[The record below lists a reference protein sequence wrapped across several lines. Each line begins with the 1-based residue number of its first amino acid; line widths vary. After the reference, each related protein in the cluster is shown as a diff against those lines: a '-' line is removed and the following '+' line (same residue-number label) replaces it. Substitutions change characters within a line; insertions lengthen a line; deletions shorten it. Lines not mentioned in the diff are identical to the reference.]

1 MKRFS
6 KRLLSLLLSGL
17 IAAAAF
23 AAVPAEVS
31 AEEEKIPYAEV
42 ITLDETELDVDK
54 DVMLVF
60 KYGVSPDEYDEEY
73 NWWKIN
79 SFDDQ
84 YGWDYST
91 YRYKKV
97 IFDPTL
103 NDENVVI
110 TSCSKWFSNF
120 EDLEEIEGWENLN
133 TSYVTD
139 MSSMFENCS
148 SLTSIAGLSNF
159 NTEHVSNMS
168 KMFAGCSS
176 LTGTLDLSSFNTAKV
191 TDMSEMFS
199 GCSDLTEIKLTS
211 FTLNT
216 QKKVNTSK
224 MFFGC
229 SNLTALD
236 LTSFDGTRISDAT
249 SMFENCS
256 KLASIKV
263 SSDRVSWNLSAQDS
277 ADMFSGC
284 TALIGSSAVVDGT
297 MAKVADGYF
306 SSDNITILPKE
317 KDIKPTG
324 VYMSLD
330 GTIRMNFMVEN
341 LDYVEK
347 VLFSVVYN
355 KGDTYVDGQKVD
367 GTTRNDI
374 YVDVDNTIRTTGI
387 LECPLNPAQ
396 IYNGIIYMTAFGAK
410 NSSGNDVYGETR
422 AVSISSNNGYLTRA
436 IGQQYTDEQKTKLS
450 DEGVFLQALVTY
462 GAAALNYNAGSEVSY
477 VGVMENGDNLKKW
490 NSYLEKKDTE
500 LIQFSTY
507 ESDKSGDTIASG
519 ELILKDAVNLKL
531 YYNNVTEAK
540 ALNNNNTACYKDDQ
554 KTSKYDLEFGV
565 ETVNGTIYR
574 YVTIKNIP
582 AHGLKHILTINF
594 KDSDGNDGY
603 ISVSPMNYLK
613 EIEMGSNNRHEINLA
628 RALYDYCTAAEV
640 VNRSSD
646 EGGV

>member
-23 AAVPAEVS
+23 AVVPAEVS
-31 AEEEKIPYAEV
+31 AEETEIYYAEAV
-42 ITLDETELDVDK
+42 SVDEDNGLYELD
-54 DVMLVF
+54 F
-60 KYGVSPDEYDEEY
+60 KYGEPPTHYAWWDISNLDNDNWEGWVEDIVSVDFEE
-73 NWWKIN
+73 
-79 SFDDQ
+79 SF
-84 YGWDYST
+84 
-91 YRYKKV
+91 R
-97 IFDPTL
+97 
-103 NDENVVI
+103 NVNVG
-110 TSCSKWFSNF
+110 SCSKWFYGCENLTSITG
-120 EDLEEIEGWENLN
+120 LANLN

-139 MSSMFENCS
+139 MRSMFENCS

-176 LTGTLDLSSFNTAKV
+176 LTGTLDLSSFNTAEV

-199 GCSDLTEIKLTS
+199 GCSDLTEIKLTTS
-211 FTLNT
+211 FKLNT

-224 MFFGC
+224 MFLGC

-256 KLASIKV
+256 ELASIEV

-341 LDYVEK
+341 LDDVEK

-374 YVDVDNTIRTTGI
+374 YVDVDNTIKTTGI

-396 IYNGIIYMTAFGAK
+396 IYNGIIYMTAFGEK

-490 NSYLEKKDTE
+490 NSFLEKKDTE

-531 YYNNVTEAK
+531 YYKNVTEAK